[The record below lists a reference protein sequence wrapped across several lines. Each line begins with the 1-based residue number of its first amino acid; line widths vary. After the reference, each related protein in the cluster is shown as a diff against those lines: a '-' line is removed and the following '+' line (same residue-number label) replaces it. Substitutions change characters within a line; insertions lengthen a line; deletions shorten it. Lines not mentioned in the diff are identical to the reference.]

1 MTLTPVRKI
10 DHRVTAPTSS
20 KRPHRADHDGG
31 ADCGEHVG
39 IDLAEVQASLGCRK
53 RDGVHAA
60 NLVAPRTW
68 QCDRVKVPVK
78 ACHTRHMPGMN
89 LTKSEAQERSAVV
102 SNTNYTV
109 SWDFT
114 DEGDRF
120 RTSTRISFDTPDGAS
135 TFLDCAAEEV
145 TRIVLNGTELDPRSV
160 VSTGRIA
167 LENLRAH
174 NEVEI
179 DAAFAYRV
187 DGQGIHRFIDPEDGE
202 VYLYSQFAAVDAR
215 AAFPCFDQPDIRG
228 TFAIT
233 VTAPARWHVVSNYPS
248 AGPQR
253 VAGAATSV
261 GGIDDAVHRWSFETT
276 PALPTY
282 VAAVVAGPYAYE
294 SGTLLSRKGEIPTR
308 VFGRKNLA
316 SHLDADEMIATV
328 QAGINL
334 YERVFDTEYPYAK
347 YDQIFVPE
355 YNLGAMENVGC
366 VTFSED
372 RLLFRSRPSQ
382 ALRQQRVNIVLHEL
396 SHMWFGNLVTMRW
409 WDDLW
414 LNESFAEFVGTWAT
428 EQATPWTDA
437 WVTFGAS
444 RKSVAY
450 IQDQLPTTHAIVTEI
465 PDVEATVSAFDM
477 ITYAKGA
484 AALKQLAAYVGE
496 DAFFGGVATYLKRY
510 AFGNATLAEFLAEV
524 EKSAGTDL
532 GPWASAWLET
542 PGATTLRPVV
552 EADDAGLIT
561 SFAVA
566 EDVPEAFP
574 THRPHRITIAGYRH
588 REGTFERAWA
598 ADASLTGALTA
609 VEDVVGRERADLI
622 LVNDLDRTYAKTRL
636 DETSLDTVTGYIAHL
651 TEPMALASV
660 LDSLWH
666 MCRDAHLPAEHY
678 IDAVLTAMPQFTN
691 SETAESHL
699 RTLAVALSRYV
710 SPARTH
716 AVGEAVA
723 ERLWEI
729 LESAAPGSD
738 LQLQAVQGFARFAAT
753 PTQGARLADL
763 LDGADRHNGLEVD
776 TDLAWDLLT
785 GMVAVGAG
793 GRGSIAARL
802 AQDPGAIGQRRAA
815 GAQAAIGKLDAK
827 QTAWESLVRPA
838 APVPNAVQY
847 EIAAGLARAVDPA
860 MMAPLA
866 TTILDD
872 LRAYYEANEG
882 WVGARVARSV
892 FPTWATGRVDALDTR
907 IERWLAD
914 NADAPSVLIKIVTE
928 GLDDVRRAMAA
939 QAVA

>member
-1 MTLTPVRKI
+1 
-10 DHRVTAPTSS
+10 
-20 KRPHRADHDGG
+20 
-31 ADCGEHVG
+31 
-39 IDLAEVQASLGCRK
+39 
-53 RDGVHAA
+53 
-60 NLVAPRTW
+60 
-68 QCDRVKVPVK
+68 
-78 ACHTRHMPGMN
+78 MN
-89 LTKSEAQERSAVV
+89 LTRSEAQERSAVV
-102 SNTNYTV
+102 SATNYTI

-114 DEGDRF
+114 DGGDRF
-120 RTSTRISFDTPDGAS
+120 HTSTRITFDAVDGAS
-135 TFLDCAAEEV
+135 TFLDCAAAEV
-145 TRIVLNGTELDPRSV
+145 SRLVVNGTELDPRTTV
-160 VSTGRIA
+160 AAGRIA
-167 LENLRAH
+167 LEALQAH
-174 NEVEI
+174 NVVEI

-187 DGQGIHRFIDPEDGE
+187 DGQGIHRFVDPEDGE

-233 VTAPARWHVVSNYPS
+233 VVAPARWQVVSNYPS
-248 AGPQR
+248 AGP
-253 VAGAATSV
+253 ALMPDATTSV
-261 GGIDDAVHRWSFETT
+261 GGIEDAVHRWTFDPT

-294 SGTLLSRKGEIPTR
+294 SGTLRSRQGEIPTR

-316 SHLDADEMIATV
+316 AHLDADEMIATV
-328 QAGINL
+328 QAGIDL
-334 YERVFDTEYPYAK
+334 YERVFDTVYPYAK

-428 EQATPWTDA
+428 EQATPWKDA

-484 AALKQLAAYVGE
+484 AALKQLAAFVGE
-496 DAFFGGVATYLKRY
+496 DAFFAGVAAYLKRY

-524 EKSAGTDL
+524 EAAAGVDL
-532 GPWASAWLET
+532 GPWATAWLET
-542 PGATTLRPVV
+542 PGATTLHPVI
-552 EADDAGLIT
+552 ETDDAGLIT

-566 EDVPEAFP
+566 EDVPDTYP
-574 THRPHRITIAGYRH
+574 THRPHRVTIAGYRH
-588 REGTFERAWA
+588 GDGAFERVWA
-598 ADASLTGALTA
+598 TDASLAGSRTD
-609 VEDVVGRERADLI
+609 VNDVVGRERPDLV
-622 LVNDLDRTYAKTRL
+622 LVNDRDRTYAKARL
-636 DETSLDTVTGYIAHL
+636 DDLSLATISRYIAHL
-651 TEPMALASV
+651 TDPMALASV
-660 LDSLWH
+660 LDALWH
-666 MCRDAHLPAEHY
+666 MARDAHLPAERY

-691 SETAESHL
+691 SETAESHM

-710 SPARTH
+710 SPERTL

-729 LESAAPGSD
+729 LEGASPGSD
-738 LQLQAVQGFARFAAT
+738 LQLQSAQGFARFAAT

-763 LDGADRHNGLEVD
+763 LDGATRHHGLAVD

-793 GRGSIAARL
+793 GPGSIAARL

-815 GAQAAIGKLDAK
+815 GAHATIGSYEAK
-827 QTAWESLVRPA
+827 RNAWEALVRPSN
-838 APVPNAVQY
+838 PVPNAVQY
-847 EIAAGLARAVDPA
+847 EVAAGLARAVDPA

-866 TTILDD
+866 TVILDD
-872 LRAYYEANEG
+872 LRTYYEANEG

-892 FPTWATGRVDALDTR
+892 FPTWATGRVDDLDAR
-907 IERWLAD
+907 IDRWLVD

-928 GLDDVRRAMAA
+928 GLDEVRRALAA
-939 QAVA
+939 QAVS

>member
-1 MTLTPVRKI
+1 MERC
-10 DHRVTAPTSS
+10 A
-20 KRPHRADHDGG
+20 
-31 ADCGEHVG
+31 
-39 IDLAEVQASLGCRK
+39 
-53 RDGVHAA
+53 
-60 NLVAPRTW
+60 
-68 QCDRVKVPVK
+68 RVKVPVK
-78 ACHTRHMPGMN
+78 ACHTRSMPGMN

-102 SNTNYTV
+102 SNTTYTI

-120 RTSTRISFDTPDGAS
+120 RTSTRITFDTPDGAAS
-135 TFLDCAAEEV
+135 FLDCAAVEV
-145 TRIVLNGTELDPRSV
+145 TRIVLNGTELNPSTV

-179 DAAFAYRV
+179 DASFAYRV

-228 TFAIT
+228 TFAMT
-233 VTAPARWHVVSNYPS
+233 VTAPARWQVVSNYPS
-248 AGPQR
+248 VGPER
-253 VAGAATSV
+253 VPDAVTSV
-261 GGIDDAVHRWSFETT
+261 GGIDDAVHRWTFETT

-282 VAAVVAGPYAYE
+282 VAAVVAGPYACE
-294 SGTLLSRKGEIPTR
+294 SGTLRSRKGDIPTR

-316 SHLDADEMIATV
+316 AHLDADEMIATV
-328 QAGINL
+328 QAGIDL

-347 YDQIFVPE
+347 YDQVFVPE

-372 RLLFRSRPSQ
+372 RLVFRSRPSQ

-428 EQATPWTDA
+428 EQATPWKDA

-496 DAFFGGVATYLKRY
+496 DAFFGGVAAYLKRY

-542 PGATTLRPVV
+542 PGATTLRPVI

-588 REGTFERAWA
+588 REGEFERVWA

-666 MCRDAHLPAEHY
+666 MCRDAHLPAERY

-691 SETAESHL
+691 SETAESHM

-729 LESAAPGSD
+729 LESASPGSD
-738 LQLQAVQGFARFAAT
+738 LQLQAAQGFARFSAT
-753 PTQGARLADL
+753 STQGARLADL

-815 GAQAAIGKLDAK
+815 GAQAAIGTLEAK
-827 QTAWESLVRPA
+827 QNAWESLVRPVS
-838 APVPNAVQY
+838 PVPNAAQY

-866 TTILDD
+866 TTILDE
-872 LRAYYEANEG
+872 LRTYYAANEG

-892 FPTWATGRVDALDTR
+892 FPTWATGRVEDLDTR
-907 IERWLAD
+907 IERWLVA
-914 NADAPSVLIKIVTE
+914 NGDAPSVLIKIVTE
-928 GLDDVRRAMAA
+928 GLDEIRRATSA
-939 QAVA
+939 QSVA

>member
-1 MTLTPVRKI
+1 
-10 DHRVTAPTSS
+10 
-20 KRPHRADHDGG
+20 
-31 ADCGEHVG
+31 
-39 IDLAEVQASLGCRK
+39 
-53 RDGVHAA
+53 
-60 NLVAPRTW
+60 
-68 QCDRVKVPVK
+68 
-78 ACHTRHMPGMN
+78 MPGMN
-89 LTKSEAQERSAVV
+89 LTKSEAQERAAVV
-102 SNTNYTV
+102 SGTHYTI

-114 DEGDRF
+114 AEGDHF
-120 RTSTRISFDTPDGAS
+120 RTSTRISFDIANGAS
-135 TFLDCAAEEV
+135 TFLDCAAAEV
-145 TRIVLNGTELDPRSV
+145 TRIVLNGTEIDPRTV

-167 LENLRAH
+167 LDNLQAH

-179 DAAFAYRV
+179 DAVFAYRV
-187 DGQGIHRFIDPEDGE
+187 DGQGIHRFVDPEDGE
-202 VYLYSQFAAVDAR
+202 VYLYSQFATADAR
-215 AAFPCFDQPDIRG
+215 SAFPCFDQPDIRA
-228 TFAIT
+228 TFTIT
-233 VTAPARWHVVSNYPS
+233 VSAPARWQVISNYPS
-248 AGPQR
+248 AAPTL
-253 VAGAATSV
+253 VPGASTSV
-261 GGIDDAVHRWSFETT
+261 GGIDDSVHRWTCETT
-276 PALPTY
+276 PTLPTY
-282 VAAVVAGPYAYE
+282 VAAVVAGPYANE
-294 SGTLLSRKGEIPTR
+294 SGVLHSRKGEIPTR
-308 VFGRKNLA
+308 VFGRKALA
-316 SHLDADEMIATV
+316 AHLDAEEMIGTV
-328 QAGINL
+328 QAGIDL

-382 ALRQQRVNIVLHEL
+382 ALRQQRVNVVLHEL

-428 EQATPWTDA
+428 EQATPWKDA

-450 IQDQLPTTHAIVTEI
+450 IEDQLPTTHAIVTEI

-484 AALKQLAAYVGE
+484 AALKQLAAFVGE
-496 DAFFGGVATYLKRY
+496 EAFFGGVAAYLKRY

-524 EKSAGTDL
+524 ENAAGRDL
-532 GPWASAWLET
+532 SDWATAWLET
-542 PGATTLRPVV
+542 PGATTLRPVI
-552 EADDAGLIT
+552 ETDDAGVIT

-566 EDVPEAFP
+566 EDVPEAYP
-574 THRPHRITIAGYRH
+574 THRPHRITIAAYRH
-588 REGTFERAWA
+588 HAGEFERVWST
-598 ADASLTGALTA
+598 DVSLTGALTA
-609 VEDVVGRERADLI
+609 VDDVAGRTRGDLI
-622 LVNDLDRTYAKTRL
+622 LVNDRDRTYAKTRL

-651 TEPMALASV
+651 TDPMALASV

-666 MCRDAHLPAEHY
+666 MCRDAHVSAERY

-691 SETAESHL
+691 SETAASHM

-710 SPARTH
+710 APERTH

-729 LESAAPGSD
+729 LERVSPGSD
-738 LQLQAVQGFARFAAT
+738 LQLQAAQGFARFAAT

-763 LDGADRHNGLEVD
+763 LDGADRHNGLDID

-785 GMVAVGAG
+785 GMVSVGAG
-793 GRGSIAARL
+793 GPGSIAARL

-815 GAQAAIGKLDAK
+815 GAHAAIGTLEAK
-827 QTAWESLVRPA
+827 QSAWEGLVRPV

-847 EIAAGLARAVDPA
+847 AIAAGLARAVDPA

-866 TTILDD
+866 TTILAD
-872 LRAYYEANEG
+872 LRTYYEANEG
-882 WVGARVARSV
+882 WVGAHVARMV
-892 FPTWATGRVDALDTR
+892 FPTWATGRVDGLDTL
-907 IERWLAD
+907 IEKWLVD
-914 NADAPSVLIKIVTE
+914 NADAASVLVKIVSE